1 MIYYYKQDE
10 VQRWEFEEFNHSFSM
25 DADNVLPA
33 GSMRNLSSPE
43 DGPWIVPRFFYR
55 EN

>member
-1 MIYYYKQDE
+1 MIGYYGQDE

-33 GSMRNLSSPE
+33 GSMRNLSSLE